1 MRRMSI
7 TRDPTDTASQERE
20 AVLDE
25 QKAREVRRL
34 EVGDLK
40 WLMANAQGRRVVW
53 RLLQRAGVYTSSF
66 SHSGSVMAFNEGR
79 RDMGLWL
86 LAEVSD
92 ASPSGLLKLITENQ
106 GQK

>member
-1 MRRMSI
+1 MRRMPI
-7 TRDPTDTASQERE
+7 PHDPIDTASQERE
-20 AVLDE
+20 AVLNE
-25 QKAREVRRL
+25 QKAHEIRRR
-34 EVGDLK
+34 EVGDLT
-40 WLMANAQGRRVVW
+40 WLMANAQGRRIVW

-79 RDMGLWL
+79 RDMGLFL